1 MKLKKIDPGDP
12 AGTIILK
19 SSLIIALLM
28 IIGQPLTA
36 QVWNL
41 QMCLDTAMANN
52 KNLQISRNSMEIGG
66 QKHKEAQ
73 AGLVPKINVNADYRY
88 YASLPYQ
95 FMPLSA
101 FGGPDGQF
109 KEVQFGVPHN
119 ISANLQLTMPL
130 YNPQVYGAIRT
141 TKIGSELSGLQVQKT
156 TEQLFFEI
164 SNLYYNAQI
173 LSSQRAFI
181 DSNLVNN
188 KKLLKNLQLLKEQ
201 LLAKGTDVS
210 RVQLQIDQLTNQRE
224 ITGNKYDQV
233 LNALKFAMGI
243 SGDRS
248 ISIELLAIYHPE
260 NRENK
265 NAPTIDIRVSETQS
279 RLLVSELRTLKN
291 SRLPSLSLYGTY
303 GISGYGYDKQPNEF
317 LKFYPIGFAGL
328 QLTYPLFNGTI
339 TQRKIN
345 QKKLEVRNNELQQ
358 SLITEQTNMQVD
370 NARKQRLVAQHSLET
385 TRSQIALGQSVYGQ
399 TILQQAQGT
408 AGLPDVLLADNALRE
423 AQQNYL
429 AAVVEFLKADLE
441 LKKLTGNILNN

>member
-1 MKLKKIDPGDP
+1 MLVNIHKQE
-12 AGTIILK
+12 IIL
-19 SSLIIALLM
+19 LLL
-28 IIGQPLTA
+28 LTVA
-36 QVWNL
+36 AVRPAQSQVWTL
-41 QMCLDTAMANN
+41 QQCIDTALVNN
-52 KNLQISRNSMEIGG
+52 KNLQISRNSMEAGE
-66 QKHKEAQ
+66 QKHQEAL
-73 AGLVPKINVNADYRY
+73 ANLIPKVNVNADYRY

-119 ISANLQLTMPL
+119 INANLQLTL
-130 YNPQVYGAIRT
+130 SVYNPLVYGAIQS
-141 TKIGSELSGLQVQKT
+141 TKIGTEISELQVQKT

-173 LSSQRAFI
+173 LKSQRAFI
-181 DSNLVNN
+181 DSNITNT

-201 LLAKGTDVS
+201 LLAKGTDIS
-210 RVQLQIDQLTNQRE
+210 KVQLQIDQLTNQGE
-224 ITGNKYDQV
+224 ITDNKYEQV
-233 LNALKFAMGI
+233 INALKFTMGI
-243 SGDRS
+243 SGEQS
-248 ISIELLAIYHPE
+248 MEVESLLLYPPE
-260 NRENK
+260 NKEYK
-265 NAPTIDIRVSETQS
+265 STSTIDIRLSESQS

-303 GISGYGYDKQPNEF
+303 GTTGYGYDKQPDEF
-317 LKFYPIGFAGL
+317 LKFYPVGYAGL

-339 TQRKIN
+339 TQRKIK
-345 QKKLEVRNNELQQ
+345 QKKLEVRNSELQQ
-358 SLITEQTNMQVD
+358 SLIAEQTNMQID
-370 NARKQRLVAQHSLET
+370 NARQQRLVAQHSMET

-429 AAVVEFLKADLE
+429 MAVVEYLKADLE
-441 LKKLTGNILNN
+441 LKKLTGNILNK

>member
-1 MKLKKIDPGDP
+1 MLVNIHKQE
-12 AGTIILK
+12 IIL
-19 SSLIIALLM
+19 LLL
-28 IIGQPLTA
+28 LTVA
-36 QVWNL
+36 AVRPAQSQVWTL
-41 QMCLDTAMANN
+41 QQCIDTALVNN
-52 KNLQISRNSMEIGG
+52 KNLQISRNSMEAGE
-66 QKHKEAQ
+66 QKHQEAL
-73 AGLVPKINVNADYRY
+73 ANLIPKVNVNADYRY

-119 ISANLQLTMPL
+119 INANLQLTL
-130 YNPQVYGAIRT
+130 SVYNPLVYGAIQS
-141 TKIGSELSGLQVQKT
+141 TKIGTEISELQVQKT

-173 LSSQRAFI
+173 LKRAFI
-181 DSNLVNN
+181 DSNITNT

-201 LLAKGTDVS
+201 LLAKGTDIS
-210 RVQLQIDQLTNQRE
+210 KVQLQIDQLTNQGE
-224 ITGNKYDQV
+224 ITDNKYEQV
-233 LNALKFAMGI
+233 INALKFTMGI
-243 SGDRS
+243 SGEQS
-248 ISIELLAIYHPE
+248 MEVESLLLYPPE
-260 NRENK
+260 NKEYK
-265 NAPTIDIRVSETQS
+265 STSTIDIRLSESQS

-303 GISGYGYDKQPNEF
+303 GTTGYGYDKQPDEF
-317 LKFYPIGFAGL
+317 LKFYPIGYAGL
-328 QLTYPLFNGTI
+328 QMTYPLFNGTI

-345 QKKLEVRNNELQQ
+345 QKKLEVRNSELQQ
-358 SLITEQTNMQVD
+358 SLIAEQTNMQID
-370 NARKQRLVAQHSLET
+370 NARQQRLVAQHSMET

-429 AAVVEFLKADLE
+429 MAVVEYLKADLE
-441 LKKLTGNILNN
+441 LKKLTGNILNK